1 MFIDVEVSFSSM
13 SVTTHGSHDFCWQF
27 LEAAQQAQN
36 NLEVLKQGPT
46 KPSHLWHHGT
56 DCTRGIKA

>member
-13 SVTTHGSHDFCWQF
+13 SVTTHGSHDFCWQL

-46 KPSHLWHHGT
+46 KPSHL
-56 DCTRGIKA
+56 